1 MPSVFWN
8 WRIGLLATMTVAT
21 AIALMSIIFAGGQTG
36 PGVGD
41 GGKSRPK
48 ERELRDIDGTS
59 HRPFDDPEVR
69 AVLLVFVVPDCP
81 IANSYMPEFNRLYAD
96 YGPRGVRL
104 FLIQVDPQLSIEG
117 AANMPAII
125 SFDLPSSWTSA
136 MPGCGRWAPRLRR
149 KRPCSHPRGICS
161 TSAVSITATLNSA
174 SGEIRSPRTTSAT
187 HWTLSWPAARFLSQ
201 EIRPW
206 GAASRTFPN

>member
-21 AIALMSIIFAGGQTG
+21 GIALMSIIFAGGQTG

-41 GGKSRPK
+41 GGKPRPK

-117 AANMPAII
+117 AREHARNYQLRPPVVLDERHAWVRKVGATVTPEAAVLSPAGDLLYVGRIDNRYPELGKRRDQVTAHDLRDALDAVLAGRPVPEPRNKAVGCSI
-125 SFDLPSSWTSA
+125 PDLP
-136 MPGCGRWAPRLRR
+136 
-149 KRPCSHPRGICS
+149 
-161 TSAVSITATLNSA
+161 
-174 SGEIRSPRTTSAT
+174 
-187 HWTLSWPAARFLSQ
+187 
-201 EIRPW
+201 
-206 GAASRTFPN
+206 